1 LLWQGLVNIETEI
14 AKAEKKTT
22 AAQANVD
29 KLKKVIARAETPE
42 EIKATSAEQMKVLE
56 AEMAALQL
64 SIEQFKKMDN

>member
-1 LLWQGLVNIETEI
+1 MSQGLVNIETEI

-64 SIEQFKKMDN
+64 SIEQFKKMGN